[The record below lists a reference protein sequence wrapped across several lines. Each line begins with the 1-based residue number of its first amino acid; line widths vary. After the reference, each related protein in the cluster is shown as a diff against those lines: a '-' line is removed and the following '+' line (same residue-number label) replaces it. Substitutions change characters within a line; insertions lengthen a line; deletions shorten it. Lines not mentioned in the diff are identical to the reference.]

1 MRETRGETMP
11 EVSLT
16 EVPRKTREIV
26 EKATM
31 AVERGNTDYAIEILL
46 SVLDAEPR
54 LLEARRIL
62 RKAQIQKF
70 LNSGRGASYHAIATM
85 TSLGSLLM
93 ASLQLRSKPLKAL
106 QVGERLMCRDPFNP
120 PFFNLVARA
129 AVAADLLM
137 TAIETLE
144 AVREA
149 RPNDVGLLMT
159 LADLYSR
166 ADITDK
172 ARECYDRLA
181 ALRPNDPKVIK
192 GLRDAQAR
200 DTMRRGRWESAQSY
214 RDLIK
219 DEKEAQRLEQLAK
232 AAKTEKDVQDLI
244 EDHLEKIRR
253 EPNNINYR
261 RALADLYVRVEQ
273 FDKALETLQEAD
285 RISGGGDPQLARALT
300 QVRIRQYDAE
310 IARRRAA
317 GDETGAQAVE
327 KEKAEFVFN
336 DAEDRVRRYPN
347 DLQFRYEYGVL
358 LFERGRYLEAIEQ
371 FQQSQRNPQRRTR
384 SLYYLARC
392 FEAKGQYDLAAE
404 QLEKAA
410 AEIAVMDETK
420 KDILYELSLVYEKL
434 GQPEKAVE
442 LLKEIYAADVR
453 YKDVAERIDRYYK
466 SSAQRPPSA

>member
-1 MRETRGETMP
+1 MP

-70 LNSGRGASYHAIATM
+70 LNSGRGASYHAIATLAA
-85 TSLGSLLM
+85 LGSLLT

-129 AVAADLLM
+129 AVAADLIM

-144 AVREA
+144 SVREV
-149 RPNDVGLLMT
+149 RPNDVALLMT

-172 ARECYDRLA
+172 ARECYERLVM
-181 ALRPNDPKVIK
+181 LRPNDPKVIK
-192 GLRDAQAR
+192 GLKDAQAR
-200 DTMRRGRWESAQSY
+200 DAMRRGKWESAQSY
-214 RDLIK
+214 RELIK

-232 AAKTEKDVQDLI
+232 AAKTERDIQDLI
-244 EDHLEKIRR
+244 QDHLEKIAR

-261 RALADLYVRVEQ
+261 RALADLYARAEQ

-285 RISGGGDPQLARALT
+285 RISGGGDPQLARAIT
-300 QVRIRQYDAE
+300 QIRVRQYDAE
-310 IARRRAA
+310 IARRRAV
-317 GDETGAQAVE
+317 GDEAGAQAVE

-410 AEIAVMDETK
+410 SEIAVMDETK
-420 KDILYELSLVYEKL
+420 KDILYELSLIYEKL
-434 GQPEKAVE
+434 GRPEKAVE
-442 LLKEIYAADVR
+442 LLKEIYATDVR

-466 SSAQRPPSA
+466 SGAQRPPSA